1 MNTLFEEYS
10 GLIVI
15 PFALTII
22 AGIVG
27 ALNAIVDA
35 GVLYS
40 IG

>member
-1 MNTLFEEYS
+1 MNSIFEEYS
-10 GLIVI
+10 GIIVI
-15 PFALTII
+15 PFAVTII

-27 ALNAIVDA
+27 ALNAMIDA